1 MGALKNGMG
10 LVTAGLMMAAVVVAS
25 GQTTAPATTTPAATT
40 QTAPA
45 KAAGQTASPRVPL
58 QLQSL
63 DPATRADPFPPVN
76 PKYFTTT
83 SPSVATVD
91 AYLKSVL
98 GYDQNRIW
106 RVEAIQKTDAPG
118 VSRVIVYLSEKSANA
133 KVQTAAFF
141 VLPDGKHVIAD
152 QSVTPFGERPY
163 ADHRATLMAKANG
176 PYRGAASKDLELV
189 EFADLQCPHCKE
201 AQAVIKRLAEDFP
214 KARIVYENFPLTEIH
229 PFAMKAAEYGECMA
243 KKSNDAFFS
252 YADAVYDTQG
262 ALTKET
268 GDATLAAAVTKAGGD
283 PASVAACASTEAT
296 KAAVDA
302 SMALGTEIGISE
314 TPTLVVN
321 GRPLPLTIPYETL
334 KAIIV
339 YQADQD
345 GVPAAAFSPAG
356 HGLLP
361 K

>member
-1 MGALKNGMG
+1 MGWLA
-10 LVTAGLMMAAVVVAS
+10 AGLMMVTVAGAQTVPAKPAQATA
-25 GQTTAPATTTPAATT
+25 GQTTAGQAAGG

-45 KAAGQTASPRVPL
+45 RVPL

-91 AYLKSVL
+91 AYLKAVL

-118 VSRVIVYLSEKSANA
+118 VSRVIVYLSEKTANA

-152 QSVTPFGERPY
+152 QTVTPFGDKPY
-163 ADHRATLMAKANG
+163 QDHRAVLMAKANG

-189 EFADLQCPHCKE
+189 EFTDLQCPHCKE
-201 AQAVIKRLAEDFP
+201 AQVVMKRLAEDFP
-214 KARIVYENFPLTEIH
+214 KARIVYQNFPLTEIH
-229 PFAMKAAEYGECMA
+229 PYAMKAAEYGECIS

-283 PASVAACASTEAT
+283 PASVAACAATEAT

-302 SMALGTEIGISE
+302 SMALGTEIGINE

-339 YQADQD
+339 YQANQD
-345 GVPAAAFSPAG
+345 GVPAAAVSPEG